1 MTLELTFH
9 SEANDEL
16 PYSTQT
22 LFSHMMI
29 EDGDD
34 GKTVAV
40 GFEEMMRANT
50 LNMTDRPVSK
60 MVVIGLP
67 FKARKILK
75 KDLYPC
81 MVPGVD
87 IVGLRSRCSSCN
99 VLDTESPSLC

>member
-1 MTLELTFH
+1 MMKEFPYRATENSVLTDAGMTLELTFH

-40 GFEEMMRANT
+40 GFEEMART
-50 LNMTDRPVSK
+50 LHALNQSFLAMPVC
-60 MVVIGLP
+60 
-67 FKARKILK
+67 ILFTK
-75 KDLYPC
+75 
-81 MVPGVD
+81 
-87 IVGLRSRCSSCN
+87 
-99 VLDTESPSLC
+99 VLVSLES